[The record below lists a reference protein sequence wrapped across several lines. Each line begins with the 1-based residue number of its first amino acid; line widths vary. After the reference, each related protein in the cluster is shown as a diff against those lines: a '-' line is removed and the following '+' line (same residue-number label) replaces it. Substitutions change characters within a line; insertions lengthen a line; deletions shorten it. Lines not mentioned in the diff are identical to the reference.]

1 MGRLKILGYEYVI
14 EERDDVHVLEA
25 FGKTDVKNQILPI
38 ASDLAPQ
45 QKTSTIL
52 HEVIE
57 ALNYHLDLKLK
68 HDIIMR
74 LESGLYQV
82 LTDNGVDLAKLGE

>member
-1 MGRLKILGYEYVI
+1 MGKLKILGYEYAV
-14 EERDDVHVLEA
+14 ERREDVHAMDA
-25 FGKTDVKNQILPI
+25 FGKMNAKAQTIPI
-38 ASDLAPQ
+38 ASDLAEEQ
-45 QKTSTIL
+45 AISTIL
-52 HEVIE
+52 HEIIE

-68 HDIIMR
+68 HDTIMR